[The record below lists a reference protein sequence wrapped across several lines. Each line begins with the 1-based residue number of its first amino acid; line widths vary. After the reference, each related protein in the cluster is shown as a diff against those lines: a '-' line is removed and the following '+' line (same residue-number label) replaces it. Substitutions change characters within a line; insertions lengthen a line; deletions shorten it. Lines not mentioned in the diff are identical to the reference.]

1 MTRKPLLIRDPGDI
15 STGRCASQF
24 PLRFPDGLREEIKAA
39 AKANG
44 RSMNAEL
51 VARLT
56 VNQPV
61 AERLDG
67 IEAKLDALTAYFAE
81 ADTRERDARAVN
93 AILSACRNHSAE
105 LAAKM
110 LTEGFCKIEPR
121 TGDEHPIA
129 AAIRKGG
136 A

>member
-1 MTRKPLLIRDPGDI
+1 MGRKPLLIRDPGDI
-15 STGRCASQF
+15 STGRGASKF

-44 RSMNAEL
+44 RSLNAEL

-56 VNQPV
+56 VSRPV
-61 AERLDG
+61 DDRLEG
-67 IEAKLDALTAYFAE
+67 IEAKIDALTAHFAE
-81 ADTRERDARAVN
+81 ADTRERDARAVV
-93 AILSACRNHSAE
+93 AILSACRAQSAE

-110 LTEGFCKIEPR
+110 LADGFGKLEPR
-121 TGDEHPIA
+121 TGDEHPIV

-136 A
+136 Q